1 MSFSQLS
8 AYEEIVGSGEI
19 EELLALAD
27 GIKGISV
34 THVNSTS
41 TGGGVT

>member
-8 AYEEIVGSGEI
+8 AYEEIVGSGKI

-27 GIKGISV
+27 EIKGISV

-41 TGGGVT
+41 T